1 MALSRSRG
9 RARSRGASRE
19 GRTASAG
26 GPPFDRIGLV
36 VARPLPYLYLAR
48 EVFDGADL
56 PFEALDTLPLAAE
69 PYAAAV
75 DVVLECAAANFTR
88 RALMALLRSPHFR
101 FDSNGGEL
109 DRAAVSR
116 LDQCLAA
123 QRYLGGLDRLTAL
136 TGTLDGARAA
146 SRGRRAVDLERAGA
160 AAGITALSRI
170 RSICCA
176 SSSTGTIDDSSGRRP
191 APPRARAR

>member
-1 MALSRSRG
+1 M
-9 RARSRGASRE
+9 
-19 GRTASAG
+19 
-26 GPPFDRIGLV
+26 

-48 EVFDGADL
+48 EVFDGANL

-88 RALMALLRSPHFR
+88 RALMALLRQPHFR
-101 FDSNGGEL
+101 FDSHGGDL

-136 TGTLDGARAA
+136 TATLTGDERRAADVALSIANELAPLLESRPLVDQVDLLRQFLDRHDRPFDSRWSFDHRSLRAYGVLKSGGSARAA
-146 SRGRRAVDLERAGA
+146 
-160 AAGITALSRI
+160 
-170 RSICCA
+170 
-176 SSSTGTIDDSSGRRP
+176 P
-191 APPRARAR
+191 